1 MCNSPTLSVQLFT
14 GSTGHALPSLT
25 GSRAAILTSML
36 ASPDWR
42 PMSAGRLPDGC
53 RQADTPVWRHR
64 LRATRSSTTP
74 VRAYAQATNQAAV
87 QDSRTANFVCLAN
100 IPPAKPE
107 SSATQAGLA
116 AAHRQEACRA
126 RSVGGGRAALPASD
140 ALSIP
145 AHSCKY
151 TALFTTWDSHASVL
165 CVHAILAA
173 KRGARGAPVQHGL

>member
-53 RQADTPVWRHR
+53 RQAETPVWRHR

-87 QDSRTANFVCLAN
+87 QDSRTAN

-107 SSATQAGLA
+107 SSATQTGLA

-140 ALSIP
+140 ALSTP

-151 TALFTTWDSHASVL
+151 IALDTTWNRHASVL